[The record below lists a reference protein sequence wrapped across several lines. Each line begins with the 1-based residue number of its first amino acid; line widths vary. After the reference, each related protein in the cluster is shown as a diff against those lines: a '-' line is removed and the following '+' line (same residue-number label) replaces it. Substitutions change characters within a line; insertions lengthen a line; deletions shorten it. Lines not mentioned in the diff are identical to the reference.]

1 MNFVKTMLYKDEN
14 GSVQK
19 IKVERFKKE
28 EKISDYTMKVGSKLI
43 VNQMNKQA
51 KKNRGREVEV
61 IGFPERSYDGERKV
75 RVKYLDTNRP
85 GMVEVGDLDTIDK

>member
-1 MNFVKTMLYKDEN
+1 MNFVETKVYRNEKGE
-14 GSVQK
+14 VEW
-19 IKVERFKKE
+19 IKVKRSKND
-28 EKISDYTMKVGSKLI
+28 EKVSDYKMKIGSKLV

-61 IGFPERSYDGERKV
+61 LGFPERASDNDRKI

-85 GMVEVGDLDTIDK
+85 GMVEVGDLDTIN